1 VINVSYVT
9 SGNENI
15 ASFRYRVLAPAKGL
29 AKHFI
34 KPSIGR
40 LASKESGVVVFSKH
54 WTYNDWSYAKFCKL
68 RGQKVIFDVC
78 DDHFEGKLSDHYR
91 RMVDVADAITCNSTA
106 MAVTIAKKTGRGS
119 EVIADPVLSPRME
132 PRFKEQVNLTWYG
145 QSMNIHGLFD
155 VYTKDC
161 LYPLE
166 VAVPGNIQ
174 PPEYFQ
180 APWITWVPWHKDV
193 IPEVADRNNIALL
206 PYRQGKDA
214 KSANR
219 VLEALQCG
227 MMVLTDPI
235 PAVVELGNNGIRYL
249 DKPLNEVIESI
260 KDSDWTHEILEAQKM
275 IDETYSQEV
284 IADKWAQVFRS
295 LA

>member
-1 VINVSYVT
+1 MINVSYVT

-29 AKHFI
+29 VQHFI

-40 LASKESGVVVFSKH
+40 LATKESNVVVFSKH

-78 DDHFEGKLSDHYR
+78 DDHFDGKLSDHYR
-91 RMVDVADAITCNSTA
+91 RMVDVADGITCNSKTMSA
-106 MAVTIAKKTGRGS
+106 IIHEKTGRDS
-119 EVIADPVLSPRME
+119 EVIVDPVLSPRIE
-132 PRFKEQVNLTWYG
+132 PNFQPQPNLLWYG
-145 QSMNIHGLFD
+145 QAMNIQGLYD

-166 VAVPGNIQ
+166 VVVPGNLN
-174 PPEYFQ
+174 PPEHFQ

-193 IPEVADRNNIALL
+193 IPEAATRNNIAIL

-235 PAVVELGNNGIRYL
+235 PAVVELGKNGIRYL
-249 DKPLNEVIESI
+249 DKPLNEVIDSI
-260 KDSDWTHEILEAQKM
+260 KGSDCTFEILESQKI
-275 IDETYSQEV
+275 IDATYSQEV
-284 IADKWAQVFRS
+284 IAAKWAHVFRS